1 MKTKTIS
8 QSVLTNN
15 ICIYSIFIL
24 EKLQEPLTK
33 YVAKLEKVIL
43 IRNPKREGLIRS
55 RIIGNVNEIDWK
67 SLVKL
72 CINVKLLDISKRYNM
87 LYYNYWCDW
96 GNTCLVWLWDK
107 LIIAFFNILRIYRIY
122 SNTYRIFSSC
132 STYCHLLGCTLRSHN
147 RMVRAITG

>member
-55 RIIGNVNEIDWK
+55 RIIGNVNEID
-67 SLVKL
+67 
-72 CINVKLLDISKRYNM
+72 
-87 LYYNYWCDW
+87 
-96 GNTCLVWLWDK
+96 
-107 LIIAFFNILRIYRIY
+107 
-122 SNTYRIFSSC
+122 
-132 STYCHLLGCTLRSHN
+132 
-147 RMVRAITG
+147 